1 MRGSHI
7 GIGILAS
14 DIGLVCSTERLTQ
27 QHVTIGTQRCYLMG
41 HQLVIFNKLAKILC
55 LGSPPRATIFQR
67 SQNNSRA
74 NDFFGTPEHL
84 MDNLI
89 SQRWWQKYNVCRLA
103 PNLHVTITRFR
114 SDSWLRPWLK
124 TQDSTC
130 DRDMRAHQTICV
142 KRSLGYSGAQ
152 PSFVQQRLSQVMANW
167 WSNLLWYIV
176 LPRFHGET
184 KFLLKTI
191 AS

>member
-1 MRGSHI
+1 MLPLGPKGAI
-7 GIGILAS
+7 WW
-14 DIGLVCSTERLTQ
+14 
-27 QHVTIGTQRCYLMG
+27 GTNWWFS
-41 HQLVIFNKLAKILC
+41 I
-55 LGSPPRATIFQR
+55 SWQR
-67 SQNNSRA
+67 SFVWDLLPGLPFFRGPKNNYRA

-114 SDSWLRPWLK
+114 FDSWLRPWLK

-130 DRDMRAHQTICV
+130 DRDMRAYQTICV

-176 LPRFHGET
+176 LPRFHWET